1 VGGSDSFF
9 LPIKTSGPA
18 TQRTSIVFVPV
29 TQTTIILP
37 IPIQPG
43 QERVVN
49 IYTYLMGVSQGRMS
63 VRVRMPEHLQV

>member
-1 VGGSDSFF
+1 
-9 LPIKTSGPA
+9 
-18 TQRTSIVFVPV
+18 VFVPV